1 MNRLMD
7 EEPSPRHRF
16 LLTLHIV
23 FAVLSF
29 CPVGCAGPPPSE
41 YVIGTAPAPARVTIP
56 LTGRPIIEV
65 KPVELPDYLDTREL
79 LVRNGNKVVASQSGR
94 WGERLSVGM
103 TRALATSLAARLRGV
118 DVTTAA
124 PLEHPTRQVLVD
136 VITFEA
142 RANQEAV
149 VLVARWAIIDGP
161 GRSTLLSERTALTEP
176 VSSMDDSA
184 VVTAMSH
191 AVEDLASA
199 IATGVERSSRPA

>member
-1 MNRLMD
+1 MG
-7 EEPSPRHRF
+7 EEPLPRDRF

-41 YVIGTAPAPARVTIP
+41 YVIGTAPAPARVTTP

-65 KPVELPDYLDTREL
+65 KPVQLPDYLDTRDL
-79 LVRNGNKVVASQSGR
+79 LVRSGNKVVASQSGR

-118 DVTTAA
+118 QVTTAA
-124 PLEHPTRQVLVD
+124 PVEHPSRQVLVD
-136 VITFEA
+136 VTAFEA
-142 RANQEAV
+142 SANQEL
-149 VLVARWAIIDGP
+149 VLVARWAIIDGS
-161 GRSTLLSERTALTEP
+161 GRSTLLSEQTALTEP
-176 VSSMDDSA
+176 VTNMDDSA
-184 VVTAMSH
+184 VVTAMSR

-199 IATGVERSSRPA
+199 IATGIERSLRAA